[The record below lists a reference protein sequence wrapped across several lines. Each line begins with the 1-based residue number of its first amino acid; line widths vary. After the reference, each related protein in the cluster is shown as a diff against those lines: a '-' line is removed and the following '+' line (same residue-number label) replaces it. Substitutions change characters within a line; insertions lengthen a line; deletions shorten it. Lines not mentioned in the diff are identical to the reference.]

1 MKRINQASDMKL
13 DVNQIYHNY
22 IVRVVIFALFT
33 FKRQIRQPNVYKI
46 SVITFTIKRLPWK
59 INLSI
64 ITNNENISK
73 EDGRDLILEELLNGI
88 ESDYLSIVTVTFSTP
103 LKEVKMNIDLSDE
116 EKYSHYLYS

>member
-1 MKRINQASDMKL
+1 MKL
-13 DVNQIYHNY
+13 DMNEVYHNY

-59 INLSI
+59 INLVI
-64 ITNNENISK
+64 DTGLKLNK
-73 EDGRDLILEELLNGI
+73 EDEREILLNELLEGI
-88 ESDYLSIVTVTFSTP
+88 ETDYLSTVVVTFVTP
-103 LKEVKMNIDLSDE
+103 LKEVTMSIDLSDE